1 MSVASSSADFKE
13 ETLPKLFTHHCVSYS
28 NNLNDADA
36 SYNAETSDDAEYS
49 SKAISSD
56 NAESSRDAELS
67 HFGL

>member
-13 ETLPKLFTHHCVSYS
+13 ETLPELFTHCVSYS